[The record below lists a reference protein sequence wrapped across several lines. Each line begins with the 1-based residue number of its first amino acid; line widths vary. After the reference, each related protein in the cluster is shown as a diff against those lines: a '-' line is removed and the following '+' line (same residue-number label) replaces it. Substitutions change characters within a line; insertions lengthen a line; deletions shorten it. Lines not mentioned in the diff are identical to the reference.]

1 MLANVQ
7 RLLRP
12 QLMPEQLAR
21 SETLSSVSA
30 IPAPSMRATAT
41 MSASW
46 PSNASPRAT
55 AFRPGGRSSPGK
67 VCEGDIG
74 GERVQ
79 LLMPETY
86 MNDSGRSVQ
95 AAAQFL
101 KIDDADIVVLHDE
114 LDLAPGKVRVKLG
127 GGNAGHN
134 GLRSITAH
142 RTNDYVRV
150 RIGIGHPGQKD
161 LVTHWVLGD
170 FAKAD
175 QTWLDTLLD
184 AVCRRCAVPRQR
196 RQRALHVRG
205 RPTDRRKRRAG
216 GASPVHQS
224 PRKAGRWSP
233 PRRRAHQQA
242 AERAGGQPQAMAGH
256 QGRQR

>member
-1 MLANVQ
+1 MKLFVGLGNPGDKYARHRHNVGFLAVERIASRHNFS
-7 RLLRP
+7 P
-12 QLMPEQLAR
+12 WR
-21 SETLSSVSA
+21 SKFS
-30 IPAPSMRATAT
+30 
-41 MSASW
+41 
-46 PSNASPRAT
+46 
-55 AFRPGGRSSPGK
+55 GK
-67 VCEGDIG
+67 VCEGVIG

-86 MNDSGRSVQ
+86 MNESGRSVQ

-101 KIDDADIVVLHDE
+101 KLEDAEIVVLHDE

-142 RTNDYVRV
+142 RTNDYMRV

-175 QTWLDTLLD
+175 QTWLNDVLD
-184 AVCRRCAVPRQR
+184 ALSDAAPFLAKGDTERFMSEVARLTGEKVVPPVA
-196 RQRALHVRG
+196 RAAPKAAAHTSTG
-205 RPTDRRKRRAG
+205 PHPAG
-216 GASPVHQS
+216 ERINKKQNALAANLKKWLAI
-224 PRKAGRWSP
+224 KADKD
-233 PRRRAHQQA
+233 
-242 AERAGGQPQAMAGH
+242 GGT
-256 QGRQR
+256 